1 MTTDTYLLDIAVREI
16 LRDMPAFVR
25 ALRRKVRC
33 PSLPGP
39 LGWDEFVAS
48 VKLRHAALHV
58 TEQDFWASKTAAQA
72 EAAGRR
78 LESLGHPCFLTG
90 SAA

>member
-1 MTTDTYLLDIAVREI
+1 MTTDTYLLDIAVREVMRI
-16 LRDMPAFVR
+16 NPGFAR
-25 ALRRKVRC
+25 AMRRKARNPRHPVFGWEAADMRVRIRYA
-33 PSLPGP
+33 SL
-39 LGWDEFVAS
+39 FI
-48 VKLRHAALHV
+48 